1 MNTNELTYWVTLASM
16 PKMWTKRK
24 NQLFVAC
31 FLHMPKYSI
40 VDLFENQEVRQEIG
54 VVQGEEQL
62 FAEAHMQLPNNA
74 FMVEDLISQ
83 GYEIIPITSPDYPQ
97 SLKRNLKQGA
107 PCVIY
112 VKGNKNI
119 LNDECVAIVGSRK
132 AVDISLEFTTN
143 IARKAS
149 LENKTVVSG
158 YAKGVDR
165 QALDA
170 AIAANGKSIIVL
182 PQGIMTFSSGFK
194 QYYQQIYRGQVVVIS
209 TFHPRSPWSVD
220 LAMAR
225 NSIIYGLSNEIYAAQ
240 SDSKGGTWSGV
251 VEGLKRGQ
259 KIYVRIPSANEK
271 NANMLLI
278 QRGAIGVDIL
288 GRNEKNPLAY
298 SCPTLNDTGA
308 VTKNDESAET
318 NLDTLKN
325 RILKILTSRM
335 RSKDIIAALKI
346 DWSDAKMKRYLR
358 TIPEID
364 ESKVSN
370 KIFFHKKSFRE
381 SNLFDKPQQ

>member
-31 FLHMPKYSI
+31 FLHTPRYSI
-40 VDLFENQEVRQEIG
+40 ADLFENHEVRQEIG
-54 VVQGEEQL
+54 VTPAEEQL
-62 FAEAHMQLPNNA
+62 FVEAYTQLPNNA
-74 FMVEDLISQ
+74 FMVEDLTSQ

-119 LNDECVAIVGSRK
+119 LNEECVAIVGSRK
-132 AVDISLEFTTN
+132 ATDVSLEFTTN

-149 LENKTVVSG
+149 MENKTVVSG

-170 AIAANGKSIIVL
+170 TIATNGKSVIVL

-194 QYYQQIYRGQVVVIS
+194 QYYQQIYKGQVVVIS

-225 NSIIYGLSNEIYAAQ
+225 NSIIYGLSSEIYAAQ

-259 KIYVRIPSANEK
+259 KVFVRIPLSNEK

-278 QRGAIGVDIL
+278 QQGGIGVDIF
-288 GRNEKNPLAY
+288 GRPEDVPLDAFSKY
-298 SCPTLNDTGA
+298 SEHRSMTTSSESTDVSSDTIK
-308 VTKNDESAET
+308 T
-318 NLDTLKN
+318 
-325 RILKILTSRM
+325 RILEILTSRM
-335 RSKDIIAALKI
+335 MSKDVIATLKI
-346 DWSDAKMKRYLR
+346 DWSDAKMKKYLR
-358 TIPEID
+358 SLPEIG
-364 ESKVSN
+364 ESKISN
-370 KIFFHKKSFRE
+370 KIFFYKRGLRE
-381 SNLFDKPQQ
+381 LNLFD